1 MQGFITSRDVVRH
14 LPLIWREF
22 GTRCVV
28 RCLFAVISRQR
39 TTFLECAC
47 PSRRYMQ

>member
-1 MQGFITSRDVVRH
+1 MQGVITSREVVRH

-28 RCLFAVISRQR
+28 RCLAAVILRQR
-39 TTFLECAC
+39 TTFLDCAT
-47 PSRRYMQ
+47 RRSMQQ